1 MQLDD
6 NKIKD
11 VNQKDT
17 RKGIRMDREI
27 VEYNLIKNDDANDEA
42 GFIDKVNRHIKNG
55 WQPLGG
61 LSFRNRLKA
70 VQAMVKYRNVN
81 K

>member
-1 MQLDD
+1 MDD

-17 RKGIRMDREI
+17 RKGIRMDKKL
-27 VEYNLIKNDDANDEA
+27 VEYSLVSGGEDEI
-42 GFIDKVNRHIKNG
+42 IDKVNRFIENG

-61 LSFRNRLKA
+61 VSRDKYHRLS
-70 VQAMVKYRNVN
+70 QAMVKYGDE
-81 K
+81 KS